1 MRKTRRI
8 NRRRSKTYIKKG
20 GDKNKKNN
28 IDMSTLT
35 TQMVGG
41 QQTPA
46 PSPAPRPAP
55 APAVAAARVASS
67 AEARVASTPAPAV
80 VPPPA
85 GVNYNL
91 DYASVVQSLQTFGET
106 VWELKEATALGKE
119 AAAERVLAAEAD
131 KAAVDALDTAAASLY
146 NAYFG
151 AGTGNART
159 RGLFDTLVP
168 STTFI
173 PPPSASPSPA
183 TR

>member
-55 APAVAAARVASS
+55 A
-67 AEARVASTPAPAV
+67 PAPAV